1 MQALGL
7 GHNQPPSQIDTL
19 GEACAAVGAWLK
31 ITPVVT
37 TEEEARAGKP
47 HVDRLRLGLQDME
60 AELQTRTKPKLDE
73 INVIRDE
80 YRSIRKLTE
89 TLLEETK
96 DRINTWA
103 IQEEQHRRKCAE
115 EARQRAEEA
124 ERLAR
129 SAEAAEQAA
138 VEESRLGVETDIAE
152 ATKEADEKFTAFEKA
167 QRELARAQRETK
179 VKVGGG
185 FGRALSS
192 RFKETLVV
200 TDPQQAINKLGWS
213 SRVVEAILTEA
224 REYRRRFGHLP
235 DGVMAETER
244 KM

>member
-1 MQALGL
+1 MQAVGL
-7 GHNQPPSQIDTL
+7 GHNQPPSQIESL
-19 GEACAAVGAWLK
+19 GEACTAVNDWLK
-31 ITPVVT
+31 TNPVVE
-37 TEEEARAGKP
+37 TEEAARSGKP

-60 AELQTRTKPKLDE
+60 AELTLRTKPKLDE
-73 INVIRDE
+73 IKLIRDE
-80 YRSIRKLTE
+80 YRSIRALTE

-96 DRINTWA
+96 TRINAWA
-103 IQEEQHRRKCAE
+103 LEEEQRRQAVAAKARRK
-115 EARQRAEEA
+115 AEEA
-124 ERLAR
+124 ERIAR
-129 SAEAAEQAA
+129 EAEERERAAAEDAA
-138 VEESRLGVETDIAE
+138 VGVETDIAE

-200 TDPQQAINKLGWS
+200 TDPQAAINKLGWS

-235 DGVMAETER
+235 EGVMAETER